1 MLIPNEVTK
10 PSILNCASFS
20 FFSSVLPICYD
31 FTSSLQNGWH
41 FHFHP
46 RFEPIGEFV
55 LVRRKLMFIYAVD
68 EDIIFFCL
76 ILSFQF
82 IRVKNKLFVLLKNKK
97 NDCVLSIR
105 TKFKKN
111 AK

>member
-1 MLIPNEVTK
+1 MLIP
-10 PSILNCASFS
+10 NCASFS
-20 FFSSVLPICYD
+20 FFSVLPICYD
-31 FTSSLQNGWH
+31 FTSSSQNGRH

-105 TKFKKN
+105 TKF
-111 AK
+111 